1 MSNREIWADNLR
13 SVGVPEKLSVQAA
26 DILSRQDA
34 GELPYPLPEP
44 DQHIISSAWQWYAAK
59 QRQEEDS

>member
-1 MSNREIWADNLR
+1 MPNRETWADNLR
-13 SVGVPEKLSVQAA
+13 SVGVPKNLSNQAA

-44 DQHIISSAWQWYAAK
+44 DQHIVSSAWQWYAAK
-59 QRQEEDS
+59 QRQEEES

>member
-1 MSNREIWADNLR
+1 MPDKEIWRDNLLR
-13 SVGVPEKLSVQAA
+13 LGVPENLSNQAA

-44 DQHIISSAWQWYAAK
+44 EQHIVSSA
-59 QRQEEDS
+59 

>member
-1 MSNREIWADNLR
+1 MPDKEIWRDNLLR
-13 SVGVPEKLSVQAA
+13 LGVPENLSNQAA

-44 DQHIISSAWQWYAAK
+44 DQHIVSSAWQWYAAK
-59 QRQEEDS
+59 QRQEES

>member
-1 MSNREIWADNLR
+1 MPDKEIWRDNLLR
-13 SVGVPEKLSVQAA
+13 LGVPENLSNQAA

-44 DQHIISSAWQWYAAK
+44 EQHIVSSAWQWYAAK
-59 QRQEEDS
+59 RRQEES